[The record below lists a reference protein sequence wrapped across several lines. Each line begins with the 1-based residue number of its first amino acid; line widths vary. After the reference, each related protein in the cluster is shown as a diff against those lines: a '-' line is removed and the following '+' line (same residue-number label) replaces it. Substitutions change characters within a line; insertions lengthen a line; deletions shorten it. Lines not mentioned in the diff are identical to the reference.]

1 MAKDKIVFECTE
13 CGEKHTKWQGK
24 CNSCNSW
31 NCLVESVEISAV
43 KTNNTRFSALNKQSV
58 VVTLNEK
65 DDWKVHKSLAQK
77 VFAKVK

>member
-1 MAKDKIVFECTE
+1 LDGQIWKN
-13 CGEKHTKWQGK
+13 KHKLVVENSKAFAGK
-24 CNSCNSW
+24 
-31 NCLVESVEISAV
+31 
-43 KTNNTRFSALNKQSV
+43 TGYTKQSGRTLATAFYDEKSSKSFI